1 MTALRFALISQVLC
15 GALVL
20 IGFLVA
26 AFMSDREAAGMVI
39 ALQIVLPLVVVVP
52 LGAIASI
59 RVLMRGENRDRIRL
73 ATWYTLIVA
82 AAFLFVF
89 LDVVNQPAFALV
101 SLPVA
106 AATLILPAI
115 WLRNS

>member
-1 MTALRFALISQVLC
+1 M
-15 GALVL
+15 
-20 IGFLVA
+20 A
-26 AFMSDREAAGMVI
+26 AFMSDREVAGMLI

-59 RVLMRGENRDRIRL
+59 RVLMRGEKRDRIRL
-73 ATWYTLIVA
+73 ATWYALIVA

-89 LDVVNQPAFALV
+89 LDAVNQPAFALI

-115 WLRNS
+115 WLKNS